1 MKRERRKLFDGGID
15 MASLKDTVK
24 EQQTPETKTVAD
36 VFKSNKEKN
45 KMISAYVDIDRY
57 EKFKAINEKRGISN
71 NRILNLMIADYV
83 LQYEKLLES

>member
-1 MKRERRKLFDGGID
+1 MEVYI

-71 NRILNLMIADYV
+71 NKILNLMIADYV
-83 LQYEKLLES
+83 LQYEKLLND

>member
-1 MKRERRKLFDGGID
+1 

-45 KMISAYVDIDRY
+45 KMISAYVDIERY
-57 EKFKAINEKRGISN
+57 EKFKAINDKRGISN

-83 LQYEKLLES
+83 LQYEKLLDD

>member
-1 MKRERRKLFDGGID
+1 

-24 EQQTPETKTVAD
+24 DQQTPETKTVAD
-36 VFKSNKEKN
+36 VFKNNKEKN

-71 NRILNLMIADYV
+71 NKILNLMIADYV
-83 LQYEKLLES
+83 LQYEKLLNN

>member
-1 MKRERRKLFDGGID
+1 

-71 NRILNLMIADYV
+71 NKILNLMIADYV
-83 LQYEKLLES
+83 LQYEKLLND

>member
-1 MKRERRKLFDGGID
+1 

-24 EQQTPETKTVAD
+24 DQQTPETKTVAD

-71 NRILNLMIADYV
+71 NKILNLMIADYV
-83 LQYEKLLES
+83 LQYEKLLND

>member
-1 MKRERRKLFDGGID
+1 

-71 NRILNLMIADYV
+71 NKILNLMIADYV
-83 LQYEKLLES
+83 LQYEKLLNN

>member
-1 MKRERRKLFDGGID
+1 
-15 MASLKDTVK
+15 MASLKGTVK
-24 EQQTPETKTVAD
+24 EQQTQETKTVAD

-71 NRILNLMIADYV
+71 NKILNRMIADYV
-83 LQYEKLLES
+83 LQYEKLLND

>member
-1 MKRERRKLFDGGID
+1 

-71 NRILNLMIADYV
+71 NKILNLMIADYV
-83 LQYEKLLES
+83 LQYEKLLDD

>member
-1 MKRERRKLFDGGID
+1 

-24 EQQTPETKTVAD
+24 DQQTPETKTVAD

-57 EKFKAINEKRGISN
+57 EKFKAIN
-71 NRILNLMIADYV
+71 
-83 LQYEKLLES
+83 

>member
-1 MKRERRKLFDGGID
+1 

-71 NRILNLMIADYV
+71 NKILNLMIADYV

>member
-1 MKRERRKLFDGGID
+1 
-15 MASLKDTVK
+15 MASLKGTVK
-24 EQQTPETKTVAD
+24 EQQTQETKTVAD

-71 NRILNLMIADYV
+71 NKILNLMIADYV
-83 LQYEKLLES
+83 LQYEKLLND

>member
-1 MKRERRKLFDGGID
+1 

-24 EQQTPETKTVAD
+24 EQQSPETKTVAD

-71 NRILNLMIADYV
+71 NKILNLMIADYV
-83 LQYEKLLES
+83 LQYEKLLRD

>member
-1 MKRERRKLFDGGID
+1 MP
-15 MASLKDTVK
+15 SLKDTVK
-24 EQQTPETKTVAD
+24 SQKTQDTKTIAD

-71 NRILNLMIADYV
+71 NKILNLMIADYV
-83 LQYEKLLES
+83 LQYEKLLAE